1 MKRFLLILIL
11 FLHHLIQAQTFWT
24 ENFNNGCNSGCLA
37 NGSNTGNGAWSVVS
51 LAGDANPLVGDLPN
65 QWYVSCAEN
74 GHTTGVCGS
83 GCVALSAVNT
93 LASLHM
99 GSTSSGDIGAAY
111 DAGGLCGLLW
121 CTNTH
126 KQVISPLIST
136 IGQTNITLSFT
147 YIEFGQGTTDDMY
160 AVQYSTNGGTTWT
173 TLSNPAKTPCCG
185 GACNGFRQGQ
195 WTTYTS
201 ATLPVAAENISNFK
215 ISFIWKNNDDGLGTD
230 PSFAVDNIT
239 LSTPVVLPI
248 ELTDFN
254 AEKAG
259 KNIQLKWSTST
270 ELNFNEFIIERSE
283 DGIGYYKT
291 GIVKGTGN
299 SNSVKHYTFVDNDLK
314 NALYYYRLKL
324 VDDDGSYNYS
334 PIRAIN
340 FSDENSVSSA
350 FFDSNSSE
358 IIIPGSALK
367 TEQVFNTELI
377 STNGVTVNTGTFHLI
392 EIQNN
397 ELHIPVRNVADGL
410 YILRLSDNEG
420 TQSFR
425 VMVAH

>member
-1 MKRFLLILIL
+1 MNRSLLIILL
-11 FLHHLIQAQTFWT
+11 FLQNFIQAQTFWT
-24 ENFNNGCNSGCLA
+24 ENFNNGCTSGCLA
-37 NGSNTGNGAWSVVS
+37 NGSNTGNGAWTVVS

-74 GHTTGVCGS
+74 GHTAGVCGS
-83 GCVALSAVNT
+83 GCVASSAVNT
-93 LASLHM
+93 LASLHL

-126 KQVISPLIST
+126 KQVQSPLIST
-136 IGQTNITLSFT
+136 VGQTNITLSFT

-201 ATLPVAAENISNFK
+201 ATLPVAAENISNFR
-215 ISFIWKNNDDGLGTD
+215 IAFVWKNNDDGLGTD

-248 ELTDFN
+248 ELTDFT
-254 AEKAG
+254 AIKTG
-259 KNIQLKWSTST
+259 KNIQLKWSTAT
-270 ELNFNEFIIERSE
+270 ELNFNGTVIERSE
-283 DGIGYYKT
+283 DGISYYKT
-291 GIVKGTGN
+291 GFVKGCGN
-299 SNSVKHYTFVDNDLK
+299 SNSNKQYTFIDKDL
-314 NALYYYRLKL
+314 NNSLYYYRLKL
-324 VDDDGSYNYS
+324 VDNDGAYIYS
-334 PIRAIN
+334 PVRPID
-340 FSDENSVSSA
+340 FSESTISSV
-350 FFDSNSSE
+350 FFDATLSE
-358 IIIPGSALK
+358 IIVPGTLLR
-367 TEQVFNTELI
+367 TEQVFNIDLV
-377 STNGVTVNTGTFHLI
+377 SMNGVSSNNRTLHLS

-397 ELHIPVRNVADGL
+397 ELRIPVENVSDGL
-410 YILRLSDNEG
+410 YTLRFSDNSG
-420 TQSFR
+420 AQSFR
-425 VMVAH
+425 VIIAH